1 MDEDVYFT
9 DNQIESENRIFEIE
23 ENKKIENMINASF
36 NKGYLSE
43 IEKMYENEF
52 NLGYE
57 KGKNYSIKFGKILGK
72 IESILIYDELNNI
85 LNENDKIELINLN
98 NELENFDNKIDE
110 KILLNYQNKINEIIN
125 KNNLI

>member
-72 IESILIYDELNNI
+72 IESILFYDELNNI

-98 NELENFDNKIDE
+98 NEIENFNNKIDE
-110 KILLNYQNKINEIIN
+110 EILLNYKNKINEIIN

>member
-43 IEKMYENEF
+43 IEKMYENKF
-52 NLGYE
+52 NLG
-57 KGKNYSIKFGKILGK
+57 
-72 IESILIYDELNNI
+72 YDELNNI

-98 NELENFDNKIDE
+98 NEIENFNNKIDE
-110 KILLNYQNKINEIIN
+110 EILLNYKNKINEIIN

>member
-23 ENKKIENMINASF
+23 ENKKRENIINASF

-43 IEKMYENEF
+43 VEKIYENKF

-57 KGKNYSIKFGKILGK
+57 KGKNYSINFGKLLGK
-72 IESILIYDELNNI
+72 IESILFYDELNNI
-85 LNENDKIELINLN
+85 LNENDKIELMNLN
-98 NELENFDNKIDE
+98 NKLENFNNKIEE
-110 KILLNYQNKINEIIN
+110 KTILNYQNKINEIIN

>member
-23 ENKKIENMINASF
+23 EKKKIENMINAAF

-43 IEKMYENEF
+43 IEKMYENKF

-57 KGKNYSIKFGKILGK
+57 KGKKYSIKFGKILGK
-72 IESILIYDELNNI
+72 IESILFYDELNNI

-98 NELENFDNKIDE
+98 NEIENFNNKIDE
-110 KILLNYQNKINEIIN
+110 EILLNYKNKINEIIN